1 VANADELI
9 REAQYAFRNISHG
22 STDERKYT
30 ARAKKYA
37 KRVIRKYPASIE
49 ASQARSIL
57 RQLGISV
64 DLLPPPVAPSKT
76 DEAVDFEMSH
86 ARGSGHSGN
95 VSRKPVA
102 HSTHFERAVPNE
114 DWRNLLRRFTE
125 LPGGKKNFLG
135 ALFVIAIFFPG
146 GILAVSGLVI
156 FYAMKPALLKKH
168 LDQLLIKLGS

>member
-1 VANADELI
+1 VANADALI
-9 REAQYAFRNISHG
+9 REAQYAFGNISHG

-37 KRVIRKYPASIE
+37 KRVVRKYPASIE

-57 RQLGISV
+57 RQLDVSV
-64 DLLPPPVAPSKT
+64 DLLPPPVVPSKT
-76 DEAVDFEMSH
+76 DEAIDFEKSH
-86 ARGSGHSGN
+86 AKGSGHSGSF
-95 VSRKPVA
+95 SRKPVA
-102 HSTHFERAVPNE
+102 HSTHFERAVPSE

-125 LPGGKKNFLG
+125 LPGSKKNFLG

-156 FYAMKPALLKKH
+156 FYALKPALLKTH